1 MRYLMLTLSAALFLA
16 PVPATVQAAD
26 SEPRFKT
33 ERVPAMRERAYKQLA
48 RARDLAEEAR
58 HVEALEIL
66 GKLRDDRRSNAY
78 EKAMAWN
85 LSAYVSYELDRPA
98 DAIEAY
104 RQVLAQETIPSA
116 LGVNTLYQLGQ
127 MHMTTNQYAEAARA
141 LEQWFELAENPGA
154 SAYILLG
161 SAYYQLQD
169 YARARQPIET
179 ALAESRAKGEK
190 PAENALLLL
199 RAIYFADENFAE
211 MAGVLKELCQHY
223 PGREYWVQL
232 AAVYGRLGQSEQQL
246 AAMVYAHDV
255 GYLETQSD
263 FVTLAQLLLGAEV
276 PYKAAEVLS
285 GAMDKGVVERNIRH
299 QRMLA
304 DAWLL
309 SKELDQAIDA
319 MAEAARQSADG
330 DLSLR
335 LAELL
340 FEAGRY
346 GESIDASRAALGK
359 GGLSAP
365 EKAHL
370 VAGLAL
376 YELDRFS
383 DARQSFREAA
393 AFDGTRQ
400 VASQWMAFIE
410 KEIRRVSVIREMRQ
424 AGSGQRASAS

>member
-1 MRYLMLTLSAALFLA
+1 
-16 PVPATVQAAD
+16 
-26 SEPRFKT
+26 
-33 ERVPAMRERAYKQLA
+33 
-48 RARDLAEEAR
+48 
-58 HVEALEIL
+58 
-66 GKLRDDRRSNAY
+66 
-78 EKAMAWN
+78 
-85 LSAYVSYELDRPA
+85 
-98 DAIEAY
+98 
-104 RQVLAQETIPSA
+104 
-116 LGVNTLYQLGQ
+116 
-127 MHMTTNQYAEAARA
+127 
-141 LEQWFELAENPGA
+141 
-154 SAYILLG
+154 
-161 SAYYQLQD
+161 
-169 YARARQPIET
+169 
-179 ALAESRAKGEK
+179 
-190 PAENALLLL
+190 
-199 RAIYFADENFAE
+199 
-211 MAGVLKELCQHY
+211 
-223 PGREYWVQL
+223 
-232 AAVYGRLGQSEQQL
+232 
-246 AAMVYAHDV
+246 
-255 GYLETQSD
+255 
-263 FVTLAQLLLGAEV
+263 
-276 PYKAAEVLS
+276 
-285 GAMDKGVVERNIRH
+285 
-299 QRMLA
+299 MLA